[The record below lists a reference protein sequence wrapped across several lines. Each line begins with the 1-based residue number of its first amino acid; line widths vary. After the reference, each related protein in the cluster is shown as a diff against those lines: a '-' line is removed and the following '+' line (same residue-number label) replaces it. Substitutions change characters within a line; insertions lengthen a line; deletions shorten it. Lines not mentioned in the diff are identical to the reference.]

1 MSSIFGFEKY
11 KNGILADTEF
21 QKETDETLVPI
32 SNLIHPIAWET
43 VFGNAAPVEL
53 DLGCGDGG
61 FLTEYVLENPDKNFF
76 ATERLMGRI
85 NKIRK
90 KSKKIQIKNIKVARI
105 ESAYFLKYLVPP
117 NSLSAI
123 HLYFPDPW
131 PKKRHEKYRLVQTKF
146 ANICQKSLLFGGTIY
161 LRTDN
166 KAYYEQ
172 ILANFD
178 NEKLLEKT
186 TTPKSLIKFQTDFE
200 KHWLQ
205 MGLSTYYAAYKKT
218 PTVFEFQISDK

>member
-61 FLTEYVLENPDKNFF
+61 FLTEYALANPDKNFV

-85 NKIRK
+85 NKIR
-90 KSKKIQIKNIKVARI
+90 
-105 ESAYFLKYLVPP
+105 
-117 NSLSAI
+117 
-123 HLYFPDPW
+123 
-131 PKKRHEKYRLVQTKF
+131 
-146 ANICQKSLLFGGTIY
+146 
-161 LRTDN
+161 
-166 KAYYEQ
+166 
-172 ILANFD
+172 
-178 NEKLLEKT
+178 
-186 TTPKSLIKFQTDFE
+186 
-200 KHWLQ
+200 
-205 MGLSTYYAAYKKT
+205 
-218 PTVFEFQISDK
+218 